1 MQTDLG
7 TIYKLNIHIEGLP
20 NTMDDVDFEHKL
32 DSIVRYGTSYR
43 MGNGRR

>member
-20 NTMDDVDFEHKL
+20 STMLIEDAGCKVSDNVLLIE
-32 DSIVRYGTSYR
+32 
-43 MGNGRR
+43 